1 VTSPVERL
9 ANGLVDY
16 SKVVIV
22 VLLLV
27 TVGFAAGVPMVDQ
40 ESNLDQFETG
50 SDAREASEYI
60 NANFT
65 TSDQEDQTLIQ
76 LIQRGDDPL
85 SKASVVGSLELQQEI
100 KTTESINSTLVA
112 ENPMFGLGNVL
123 ALTQIQREF
132 GDQAGQGGQQPTL
145 DQQIQVLEQLG
156 QEEYEALL
164 TTVLAEDGNPRA
176 LSLLPTDYEP
186 GSTDA
191 EAHNMILTQ
200 ETAGGSVETQGFSED
215 VTQAQLDL
223 RGLAQEQDEQYTVFG
238 GAIITDEIDRSF
250 GDSFAVVGPIALLF
264 VVVALTIAY
273 RDLLDIF
280 LGVAGIL
287 IVLLWTFGFMGWSGI
302 SFNQLLIA
310 VPVLLIGLSIDYAI
324 HVFMRHREHRSEAGS
339 DQSVD
344 GSMKT
349 ALFGVGVA
357 LVWVTAT
364 AALGFLANL
373 VSPISPLQDFGMT
386 SAFGIIAALFV
397 FGALIPALKVELDTL
412 LESLGLDRKK
422 RAFGTGGSPFASVL
436 SVGAKAARSA
446 PVVVLVLAVLLSM
459 GGAYGAAQVDT
470 TFQQEDFLAD
480 SPPDWMDSLPQAMEP
495 GEYGAK
501 QDLEFVQARFQQ
513 QGMEASLLV
522 RGDRADLTDP
532 ATLEAV
538 DQARADSEA
547 TDAAFILP
555 NDRVDA
561 TTPLTLIR
569 ATAAESEEFGA
580 AFAQADTDGDQIP
593 EQNVEQLYDQLLTIN
608 PSASNVIYQDDSGE
622 IRALRLEIGVKA
634 DALPATI
641 AGDMRGVADSME
653 DNSGGSLS
661 VVATGDQ
668 VINSDVEDALFETVI
683 QSLLIT
689 LVSVFVFLAI
699 AYKLTGDTASLGV
712 VTLLPVLFSVTWI
725 LGTMWLIDMPFN
737 ALTGTI
743 ASLTIGLG
751 IAYSIHISSR
761 YTLELERQ
769 ENVWDA
775 METTVTGTGGALLG
789 SAATTVGGFG
799 TLALAI
805 LPVLQQFG
813 IITGLTIIYAFLA
826 SVLVLPSM
834 LVLWTRYLGPS
845 QHFPAS
851 GEQSADAPGE
861 AATADGDD

>member
-1 VTSPVERL
+1 VTSPAERL
-9 ANGLVDY
+9 ASGLVDY
-16 SKVVIV
+16 SKVVII

-27 TVGFAAGVPMVDQ
+27 TAGFAAGVPMVDQ

-60 NANFT
+60 STNFT
-65 TSDQEDQTLIQ
+65 TDNQEDRTLIQ
-76 LIQRGDDPL
+76 VIQRGEDPL
-85 SKASVVGSLELQQEI
+85 SKEAVIGSLEFQQEI
-100 KTTESINSTLVA
+100 RDTESINSTLA
-112 ENPMFGLGNVL
+112 PENSMFGLGNVL
-123 ALTQIQREF
+123 ALTQIQRQF
-132 GDQAGQGGQQPTL
+132 GDQGGQEAQQPTL
-145 DQQIQVLEQLG
+145 DQQIRVLEQLS

-164 TTVLAEDGNPRA
+164 TSVLAEDGNPQA
-176 LSLLPTDYEP
+176 LALMPTDYEP

-200 ETAGGSVETQGFSED
+200 VTEGGSVETQGFSEG

-223 RGLAQEQDEQYTVFG
+223 RELSQEQDEQYTVFG

-250 GDSFAVVGPIALLF
+250 GDSFAIVGPIALLF

-273 RDLLDIF
+273 RDLLDIV
-280 LGVAGIL
+280 LGVVGIFA
-287 IVLLWTFGFMGWSGI
+287 VLLWTFGFMGWAGI

-324 HVFMRHREHRSEAGS
+324 HVFMRHREHRMEA
-339 DQSVD
+339 DADESVS

-373 VSPISPLQDFGMT
+373 VSPIGPLQDFGVT

-397 FGALIPALKVELDTL
+397 FGGLIPALKVELDTL
-412 LESLGLDRKK
+412 LESVGFDRKK
-422 RAFGTGGSPFASVL
+422 RAFGTGGSAFSSVL
-436 SVGAKAARSA
+436 SVGAKAARRA
-446 PVVVLVLAVLLSM
+446 PIVVLVLAILLSI
-459 GGAYGAAQVDT
+459 GGTYGATQVDT

-480 SPPDWMDSLPQAMEP
+480 SPPDWMNSLPASMEP

-501 QDLEFVQARFQQ
+501 QDLQFVQARFQQ
-513 QGMEASLLV
+513 QGMEASLLI
-522 RGDRADLTDP
+522 RGDSADLTDP
-532 ATLEAV
+532 ATLESI
-538 DQARADSEA
+538 DQGTSAAADTE
-547 TDAAFILP
+547 AAFILP
-555 NDRVDA
+555 NDRIDA
-561 TTPLTLIR
+561 TTPLTLMR

-593 EQNVEQLYDQLLTIN
+593 EQNVEQLYEQLLTIN
-608 PSASNVIYQDDSGE
+608 PSASNVIHQDDSGE
-622 IRALRLEIGVKA
+622 IRALRMEIGVKA

-641 AGDMRGVADSME
+641 ADDMRGVADSME
-653 DNSGGSLS
+653 DNSGSSLS

-689 LVSVFVFLAI
+689 LVSVFLFLAI

-725 LGTMWLIDMPFN
+725 LGTMWLIEMPFN

-743 ASLTIGLG
+743 AALTIGLG

-851 GEQSADAPGE
+851 GGDSADAPGE
-861 AATADGDD
+861 AAAADGDD